1 MKGIRF
7 NEMRKGQNIALSFQH
22 LLAMYAG
29 AVVVP
34 IIIAGAFN
42 YTPEQ
47 TAYIVAADIAICAI
61 ATFLQV
67 YRGRFIGIG
76 LPVVMASAFTGVGPI
91 IQVGTEHSPGVAYG
105 AVFAAGVIMLLLA
118 PVFAKLNRLFPQLV
132 TGIVVSLIGI
142 TLIPVAI
149 NYLAGGVGDPSYGD
163 LTNLVVGGVTFAII
177 LFLYRYTTGFIQS
190 ISILIGMLGGMLVA
204 GLLGLLDFSLVQAA
218 SWIQVPVPFKITGL
232 EFELGSI
239 ISLLIVGI
247 VTIIESTGNYYA
259 LGNMKE
265 IKLEEADL
273 RRGYLSSA
281 LAYMLSGVFNTNPQ
295 TAFSQNLGVIQM
307 SGVKK
312 REVILNLVLL
322 MLFAGF
328 VPKIGAIATAV
339 PTPVL
344 GGAMIFLFGNVLA
357 YGISVLGQVGLN
369 GNNQL
374 IVGASIVI
382 GLGVTILPEAF
393 AGLPSWLAWITSSG
407 VVAGTIVAVLL
418 NLFFNGIEKES

>member
-1 MKGIRF
+1 MKDISTK
-7 NEMRKGQNIALSFQH
+7 EMRDGKNIILSLQH

-34 IIIAGAFN
+34 IIIAGALN

-67 YRGRFIGIG
+67 YKGKYIGIG
-76 LPVVMASAFTGVGPI
+76 LPVVMATAFTGVGPI
-91 IQVGTEHSPGVAYG
+91 IQAGTEHSPAVAYG

-118 PVFAKLNRLFPQLV
+118 PIFAKLRRLFPQLV
-132 TGIVVSLIGI
+132 TGTVVSLIGL

-149 NYLAGGVGDPSYGD
+149 DYWAGGADSATYGSID
-163 LTNLVVGGVTFAII
+163 NLIVGGVTFGII
-177 LFLYRYTTGFIQS
+177 LILYRYTTGFVQS

-204 GLLGLLDFSLVQAA
+204 WMFGMLDFTSVQAA
-218 SWIQVPVPFKITGL
+218 PWFQVPIPFGITHL
-232 EFELGSI
+232 EFEIGSI
-239 ISLLIVGI
+239 ISLVVVGI
-247 VTIIESTGNYYA
+247 VTIIESTGNYLA
-259 LGNMKE
+259 LGSMMD
-265 IKLEEADL
+265 IKLEEADM
-273 RRGYLSSA
+273 RKGYFSA
-281 LAYMLSGVFNTNPQ
+281 AIAYMLSGIFNTNPQ

-312 REVILNLVLL
+312 REVILNLVIL
-322 MLFAGF
+322 MLIAGF
-328 VPKIGAIATAV
+328 IPKIGVIATAV
-339 PTPVL
+339 PVPVL

-357 YGISVLGQVGLN
+357 YGISVIGNAGLD

-382 GLGVTILPEAF
+382 GLGVTIAPDAF
-393 AGLPSWLAWITSSG
+393 SGLPGWLSWITSSG
-407 VVAGTIVAVLL
+407 IVSGTIVVVLL
-418 NLFFNGIEKES
+418 NLFFNGLESE